1 MVTVCC
7 IIGAYCSKFTTFD
20 VYCVF
25 VFGVVG
31 VLFKYLKIPATPLII
46 GFILGSMTETNFRQ
60 ALMQTGGSWS
70 IFVTRPI
77 SLIFLLVAVASVA
90 MTIRKQLKNKK
101 TGKVVEEEEE
111 S

>member
-1 MVTVCC
+1 
-7 IIGAYCSKFTTFD
+7 
-20 VYCVF
+20 
-25 VFGVVG
+25 
-31 VLFKYLKIPATPLII
+31 
-46 GFILGSMTETNFRQ
+46 
-60 ALMQTGGSWS
+60 MQTRGSWS

-101 TGKVVEEEEE
+101 TGKVQEEEEE